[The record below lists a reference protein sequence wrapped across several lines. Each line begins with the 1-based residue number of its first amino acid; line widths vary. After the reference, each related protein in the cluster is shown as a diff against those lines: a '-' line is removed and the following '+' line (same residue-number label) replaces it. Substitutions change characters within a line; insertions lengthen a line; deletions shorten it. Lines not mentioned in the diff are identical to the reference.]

1 MNSNQILGNSGI
13 NMMTNLNKLL
23 STPNF
28 KIQDLMDI
36 LDSLNN
42 AQLLFALKQIEVTPT
57 EHNLPSLLM
66 FVLEAYKSKLN
77 KEINATTSTSTD

>member
-1 MNSNQILGNSGI
+1 
-13 NMMTNLNKLL
+13 MMTNLSKLL

-36 LDSLNN
+36 LDSLNGT
-42 AQLLFALKQIEVTPT
+42 QLLFALKQIEVAPI

-66 FVLEAYKSKLN
+66 FVLEAYKDQLN
-77 KEINATTSTSTD
+77 KEINATSTSSAS

>member
-1 MNSNQILGNSGI
+1 
-13 NMMTNLNKLL
+13 MTNLSKLL

-36 LDSLNN
+36 LDNLNG
-42 AQLLFALKQIEVTPT
+42 AQLLFALKQIEVAPI

-66 FVLEAYKSKLN
+66 FVLEAYKDQLN
-77 KEINATTSTSTD
+77 KEINATSTSSAS

>member
-1 MNSNQILGNSGI
+1 
-13 NMMTNLNKLL
+13 MTNLSKLL

-36 LDSLNN
+36 LDSLNGT
-42 AQLLFALKQIEVTPT
+42 QLLFALKQIEVAPI

-77 KEINATTSTSTD
+77 KEINATATSSAS

>member
-1 MNSNQILGNSGI
+1 M
-13 NMMTNLNKLL
+13 NMMTNLSKLL

-36 LDSLNN
+36 LDSLNGT
-42 AQLLFALKQIEVTPT
+42 QLLFALKQIEVAPI

-66 FVLEAYKSKLN
+66 FVLEAYKDQLN
-77 KEINATTSTSTD
+77 KEINATSTSSVN

>member
-1 MNSNQILGNSGI
+1 
-13 NMMTNLNKLL
+13 MMTNLSKLL

-36 LDSLNN
+36 LDSLNG
-42 AQLLFALKQIEVTPT
+42 AQLLFALKQIEVAPIK
-57 EHNLPSLLM
+57 HNLPNLLE
-66 FVLEAYKSKLN
+66 FILEDYKYALN

>member
-13 NMMTNLNKLL
+13 NMMTNLSKLL

-28 KIQDLMDI
+28 KIHDLMDI

-57 EHNLPSLLM
+57 EHSLPSLLM
-66 FVLEAYKSKLN
+66 FVLEAYKAKLN
-77 KEINATTSTSTD
+77 KEINATTTSSAS

>member
-1 MNSNQILGNSGI
+1 
-13 NMMTNLNKLL
+13 MTNLSKLL

-36 LDSLNN
+36 LDSLNGT
-42 AQLLFALKQIEVTPT
+42 QLLFALKQIDVAPI

-66 FVLEAYKSKLN
+66 FILEAYKDQLN
-77 KEINATTSTSTD
+77 KEINATTTSSAS